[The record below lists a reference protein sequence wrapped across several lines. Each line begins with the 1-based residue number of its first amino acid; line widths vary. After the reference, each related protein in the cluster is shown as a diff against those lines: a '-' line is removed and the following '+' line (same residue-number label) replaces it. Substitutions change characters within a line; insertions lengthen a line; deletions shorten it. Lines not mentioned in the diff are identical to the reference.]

1 MEPKIATVS
10 QINGYVKKILDH
22 NIILNNVWIKGEI
35 SNFKHQYSGHLYITL
50 KDEGGVLKA
59 VMFRGSAQ
67 SLNFEPSDGMKV
79 LARGRISVYEAGG
92 SYQLYI
98 EEMIPD
104 GVGELYIA
112 YEQLKKQLEEEGL
125 FRPEHKKPIPKF
137 PKRVGVVTASTGAAV
152 RDIINVITRRYP
164 MAEIV
169 IYPAQ
174 VQGVGAAESVVKAIE
189 YFNATNEVDTLIV
202 GRGGGSIEDLWAFNE
217 EITARAIFNSNI
229 PIISAVGHETD
240 FTIADFVADLRAP
253 TPSAAAEI
261 AVPSM
266 IELRNRINTDK
277 NRISQNIVKRIE
289 SCKLLLK
296 RFKMRTPKDRIDDYY
311 LKPSRSCAMGRS
323 SGRADAAFRARK
335 SSSLQMSR
343 IILFQL
349 LKNFVGA
356 HTAGEELFQHILGF
370 GLLGCLGGFLGGSGL
385 SGFQLGYFFVELLDR
400 GLFGFQVGVQRLDVG
415 LQLFDAGSHFQ
426 DLSFHGG
433 FLFLLCCDLCGE
445 VGGHFSGL
453 DFILAS
459 FGSGHGGIPP
469 DFG

>member
-35 SNFKHQYSGHLYITL
+35 SNFKHHYSGHLYITL

-59 VMFRGSAQ
+59 VMFRSSAQ
-67 SLNFEPSDGMKV
+67 TLNFEPSDGMKV

-112 YEQLKKQLEEEGL
+112 YEQLKKQLAEEGL
-125 FRPEHKKPIPKF
+125 FDEVHKKPIPQF

-174 VQGVGAAESVVKAIE
+174 VQGTGAAQSVVRAIE
-189 YFNATNEVDTLIV
+189 YFNATKEVDTLIV

-217 EITARAIFNSNI
+217 EITARAIFASEI

-266 IELRNRINTDK
+266 IELRNRINIDQ
-277 NRISQNIVKRIE
+277 NRISQNVVGRIE
-289 SCKLLLK
+289 SSRLLLK
-296 RFKMRTPKDRIDDYY
+296 RFKMKTPKDRIDDYN
-311 LKPSRSCAMGRS
+311 LRLDS
-323 SGRADAAFRARK
+323 
-335 SSSLQMSR
+335 
-343 IILFQL
+343 L
-349 LKNFVGA
+349 LKSMENSLKMKTMTLKRQFA
-356 HTAGEELFQHILGF
+356 EQTAKLDALSPLQTLSRGYSIPTTEDGTVIRSAEEMKKGMEFTLRLKDGSRECIVKGE
-370 GLLGCLGGFLGGSGL
+370 
-385 SGFQLGYFFVELLDR
+385 
-400 GLFGFQVGVQRLDVG
+400 
-415 LQLFDAGSHFQ
+415 
-426 DLSFHGG
+426 
-433 FLFLLCCDLCGE
+433 
-445 VGGHFSGL
+445 
-453 DFILAS
+453 
-459 FGSGHGGIPP
+459 
-469 DFG
+469 

>member
-35 SNFKHQYSGHLYITL
+35 SNFKHHYSGHLYITL

-79 LARGRISVYEAGG
+79 LARGRVSVYEAGG

-217 EITARAIFNSNI
+217 ECVAMAIFRCET
-229 PIISAVGHETD
+229 PVISAVGHETD

-253 TPSAAAEI
+253 TPSAAAEL
-261 AVPSM
+261 AVFEYDTFENTLNLFAAQLSQSM
-266 IELRNRINTDK
+266 QAL
-277 NRISQNIVKRIE
+277 IE
-289 SCKLLLK
+289 SRKKELEHAKLSLK
-296 RFKMRTPKDRIDDYY
+296 VSHPSVRLKAQSETLKQYEAQIKRQIMHLIDQKKAQLSIAAAKLEAQSPLKKVGGGYAFLTDENKKPVCSVNQMTPQTTFFAYLSDGIVQADVTKCMPKD
-311 LKPSRSCAMGRS
+311 KM
-323 SGRADAAFRARK
+323 
-335 SSSLQMSR
+335 
-343 IILFQL
+343 
-349 LKNFVGA
+349 
-356 HTAGEELFQHILGF
+356 E
-370 GLLGCLGGFLGGSGL
+370 
-385 SGFQLGYFFVELLDR
+385 
-400 GLFGFQVGVQRLDVG
+400 
-415 LQLFDAGSHFQ
+415 
-426 DLSFHGG
+426 
-433 FLFLLCCDLCGE
+433 
-445 VGGHFSGL
+445 
-453 DFILAS
+453 
-459 FGSGHGGIPP
+459 
-469 DFG
+469 